1 VVCHIKVDNACWLT
15 LAISAYTA
23 DPPKEPAMLIVADE
37 NIPLLDAFFEGFG
50 EIRRVPGRSIDRA
63 TVEQADV
70 LLVRSVTNVNR
81 GLLEGSK
88 VRFVGTCTIGTD
100 HLDLDYFQRAGI
112 TWSSA
117 PGCNARG
124 VVDYVLGSL
133 LTLAEIEGANLAQ
146 RTYGIVGAGEV
157 GGRLVK
163 VLQGLGWNVLVCDP
177 PRQAA
182 EGGDYVSLEQIIEQC
197 DVISLHTPLKK
208 HGAQSTWHLFDKNRL
223 NQLKSG
229 TWLINASRGPVV
241 DNAALR
247 QVLLQREDLQAVL
260 DVWEGEPEVDVA
272 LAELCVLATPHIAG
286 YSLDGR
292 QRGTAQIYQ
301 AYCDFLGQAAQ
312 ISLND
317 LLPAPW
323 LSQVTLNANSDP
335 AWSLA
340 MLCRGV
346 YDPRRDD
353 ADFRRSLVGN
363 VNEQRAAFDSL
374 RKHYPL
380 RREIDGLQ
388 VRIEGDSPELQKIV
402 AALGASA
409 V

>member
-1 VVCHIKVDNACWLT
+1 
-15 LAISAYTA
+15 
-23 DPPKEPAMLIVADE
+23 MLIVADE

-50 EIRRVPGRSIDRA
+50 EIRRMPGRAIDRA

-81 GLLEGSK
+81 ALLEGSK

-100 HLDLDYFQRAGI
+100 HLDLDYFQQAGI

-133 LTLAEIEGANLAQ
+133 LTLAEIEGVDLTR
-146 RTYGIVGAGEV
+146 RTYGVVGAGEV

-163 VLQGLGWNVLVCDP
+163 VLQGLGWKVLVCDP
-177 PRQAA
+177 LRQAA
-182 EGGDYVSLEQIIEQC
+182 EGGNYVSLETIVQQC
-197 DVISLHTPLKK
+197 DVISLHTPLQRGGE
-208 HGAQSTWHLFDKNRL
+208 HPTWHLL
-223 NQLKSG
+223 GQAQLAQLRPG
-229 TWLINASRGPVV
+229 AWLINASRGPVV

-247 QVLLQREDLQAVL
+247 ELLLDREDVHAVL
-260 DVWEGEPEVDVA
+260 DVWEGEPQVDLQ
-272 LAELCVLATPHIAG
+272 LADLCTLASPHIAG

-301 AYCDFLGQAAQ
+301 ALCRFLGVDEQVQLA
-312 ISLND
+312 D
-317 LLPAPW
+317 LLPRPPLAQIE
-323 LSQVTLNANSDP
+323 LDASTDP
-335 AWSLA
+335 AWALA
-340 MLCRGV
+340 TLCRAV

-353 ADFRRSLVGN
+353 ADFRRSLSDDPQQ
-363 VNEQRAAFDSL
+363 QRAAFDQL
-374 RKHYPL
+374 RKQYPP
-380 RREIDGLQ
+380 RREIEGLA
-388 VRIEGDSPELQKIV
+388 VRLRGESPQLAQLV
-402 AALGASA
+402 SALGAEL

>member
-1 VVCHIKVDNACWLT
+1 
-15 LAISAYTA
+15 
-23 DPPKEPAMLIVADE
+23 MLIVADE
-37 NIPLLDAFFEGFG
+37 NIPLLDAFFERFG

-81 GLLEGSK
+81 ALLEGSK

-100 HLDLDYFQRAGI
+100 HLDLDYFQQAGI

-133 LTLAEIEGANLAQ
+133 LTLAEIEGADLTR
-146 RTYGIVGAGEV
+146 RTYGVVGAGEV

-163 VLQGLGWNVLVCDP
+163 VLKGLGWNVLVCDP

-182 EGGDYVSLEQIIEQC
+182 EGGDFVSLERIIEQC

-223 NQLKSG
+223 NQLKTG
-229 TWLINASRGPVV
+229 TWLINASRGAVV

-247 QVLLQREDLQAVL
+247 NVLLQREDLQAVL

-272 LAELCVLATPHIAG
+272 LADLCVLATPHIAG
-286 YSLDGR
+286 YSLDGK

-301 AYCDFLGQAAQ
+301 AYCDFLGQPAEV
-312 ISLND
+312 SLSE

-323 LSQVTLNANSDP
+323 LSHVTLNAESDP
-335 AWSLA
+335 SWALA

-353 ADFRRSLVGN
+353 ADFRRSLVGT
-363 VNEQRAAFDSL
+363 VNEQRAAFDAL
-374 RKHYPL
+374 RKHYSQ

-388 VRIEGDSPELQKIV
+388 VRIEGESAQLQKIV
-402 AALGASA
+402 AALGAVAS
-409 V
+409 

>member
-1 VVCHIKVDNACWLT
+1 
-15 LAISAYTA
+15 
-23 DPPKEPAMLIVADE
+23 MLIVADE
-37 NIPLLDAFFEGFG
+37 NIPLLDAFFAGFG

-81 GLLEGSK
+81 ALLEGSK

-100 HLDLDYFQRAGI
+100 HLDLEYFNEAGI

-133 LTLAEIEGANLAQ
+133 MTLAEIEGVDLTK
-146 RTYGIVGAGEV
+146 RTYGVIGAGEV
-157 GGRLVK
+157 GGRLIN
-163 VLQGLGWNVLVCDP
+163 VLKGLGWNVKVCDP

-197 DVISLHTPLKK
+197 DVISLHTPLTRSGD
-208 HGAQSTWHLFDKNRL
+208 GATWHLFDQQRL
-223 NQLKSG
+223 QQLKPG
-229 TWLINASRGPVV
+229 AWLINAARGPVV
-241 DNAALR
+241 ENAALR
-247 QVLLQREDLQAVL
+247 EVLLEREDLQAVL
-260 DVWEGEPEVDVA
+260 DVWEAEPEVDVE

-286 YSLDGR
+286 YSLDGK

-301 AYCDFLGQAAQ
+301 AYCEFIGQPANIQ
-312 ISLND
+312 LSD

-323 LSQVTLNANSDP
+323 LSEVSLHADSDP
-335 AWSLA
+335 AWALA

-363 VNEQRAAFDSL
+363 VAEQRAAFDVL
-374 RKHYPL
+374 RKQYPV
-380 RREIDGLQ
+380 RREIEGLK
-388 VRIEGDSPELQKIV
+388 VRIEGASPALAKIV
-402 AALGASA
+402 AALGAITIP
-409 V
+409 

>member
-1 VVCHIKVDNACWLT
+1 
-15 LAISAYTA
+15 
-23 DPPKEPAMLIVADE
+23 MLIVADE
-37 NIPLLDAFFEGFG
+37 NIPLLDAFFESFG

-81 GLLEGSK
+81 ALLEGSK

-100 HLDLDYFQRAGI
+100 HLDLDYFQQAGI
-112 TWSSA
+112 SWSSA

-133 LTLAEIEGANLAQ
+133 LTLAEIEGADLKQ
-146 RTYGIVGAGEV
+146 RTYGVVGAGEV
-157 GGRLVK
+157 GGRLVE
-163 VLQGLGWNVLVCDP
+163 VLKGLGWNVLVCDP
-177 PRQAA
+177 PRQSA
-182 EGGDYVSLEQIIEQC
+182 EGGDFVSLEQVIERC

-208 HGAQSTWHLFDKNRL
+208 HGAQSTWHLFDRDRL
-223 NQLKSG
+223 SQLKPG

-247 QVLLQREDLQAVL
+247 NVLLQREDLQAVL

-272 LAELCVLATPHIAG
+272 LADLCVLATPHIAG
-286 YSLDGR
+286 YSLDGK

-301 AYCDFLGQAAQ
+301 AFCDFLGQPATV
-312 ISLND
+312 SLSE

-323 LSQVTLNANSDP
+323 LAQVTLNAQTDP
-335 AWSLA
+335 AWALA

-353 ADFRRSLVGN
+353 ADFRRSLVGS
-363 VNEQRAAFDSL
+363 VSEQRAAFDAL

-388 VRIEGDSPELQKIV
+388 VRVEGESVELQKIV
-402 AALGASA
+402 AALGATSIPA
-409 V
+409 

>member
-1 VVCHIKVDNACWLT
+1 
-15 LAISAYTA
+15 
-23 DPPKEPAMLIVADE
+23 MLIVADE
-37 NIPLLDAFFEGFG
+37 NIPLLDAFFAGFG
-50 EIRRVPGRSIDRA
+50 DIRRVPGRSIDRA

-81 GLLEGSK
+81 ALLEGSK

-100 HLDLDYFQRAGI
+100 HLDLDYFTEAGI
-112 TWSSA
+112 CWSSA

-133 LTLAEIEGANLAQ
+133 MTLAEIEGADLTQ
-146 RTYGIVGAGEV
+146 RTYGVVGAGEV
-157 GGRLVK
+157 GGRLIK
-163 VLQGLGWNVLVCDP
+163 VLKGLGWNVKVCDP

-182 EGGDYVSLEQIIEQC
+182 EGGEYVSLEQIIEQC
-197 DVISLHTPLKK
+197 DVISLHTPLTRN
-208 HGAQSTWHLFDKNRL
+208 GDDATWHLFDQQRL
-223 NQLKSG
+223 QQLKPG
-229 TWLINASRGPVV
+229 TWLINAARGQVV

-247 QVLLQREDLQAVL
+247 QVLLEREDLQAVL
-260 DVWEGEPEVDVA
+260 DVWEKEPEVDPA

-286 YSLDGR
+286 YSLDGK

-301 AYCDFLGQAAQ
+301 AYCAFSGQPAAIQ
-312 ISLND
+312 LSD
-317 LLPAPW
+317 LLPATW
-323 LSQVTLNANSDP
+323 LSEVSLHGDSDP
-335 AWSLA
+335 AWALA

-363 VNEQRAAFDSL
+363 VAEQRRAFDVL
-374 RKHYPL
+374 RKQYPV
-380 RREIDGLQ
+380 RREIEGLK
-388 VRIEGDSPELQKIV
+388 VRIEGDAPRLRQIV
-402 AALGASA
+402 AALGAVA